1 MPTKQNRRILEGLCV
16 LDFTHVVA
24 GPYATR
30 VLADLGA
37 RVIKIDPP
45 FHETAS
51 TPIQSTGGPT
61 RNLGKESI
69 ALDLKRKPGLEV
81 ALQLARMAESF
92 RGIE

>member
-1 MPTKQNRRILEGLCV
+1 MTTKQNRRILEGLCV

-45 FHETAS
+45 FQKTANM
-51 TPIQSTGGPT
+51 PIQSAGGPV
-61 RNLGKESI
+61 S
-69 ALDLKRKPGLEV
+69 
-81 ALQLARMAESF
+81 
-92 RGIE
+92 